1 MTRNGKMLKII
12 VKYGFLVVL
21 GLALAGNADAQ
32 FSKAVVVL
40 KGTVINKAT
49 NAPHSVNVSVREVG
63 NKALEITAS
72 RSNAESG
79 KYLVVLKPQ
88 TKYWIHIEGEG
99 VTTYDELIETP
110 VATKTQNLS
119 KDLFL
124 QVLTKNT
131 AKK

>member
-1 MTRNGKMLKII
+1 MAKNII
-12 VKYGFLVVL
+12 KF
-21 GLALAGNADAQ
+21 GLFAILAVAAFAGNASAQ

-40 KGTVINKAT
+40 KGTVINKET

-88 TKYWIHIEGEG
+88 TKYWIHVEGEG
-99 VTTYDELIETP
+99 ITTYDELIETP
-110 VATKTQNLS
+110 AAGKTVNLS

>member
-1 MTRNGKMLKII
+1 MTKNII
-12 VKYGFLVVL
+12 KFSLFAVLAIAALV
-21 GLALAGNADAQ
+21 GDASAQ

-40 KGTVINKAT
+40 KGSVINKET
-49 NAPHSVNVSVREVG
+49 NTPHSVNVSVREVG

-88 TKYWIHIEGEG
+88 TKYWIHVEGDD
-99 VTTYDELIETP
+99 VATYDELIETP
-110 VATKTQNLS
+110 AASKTQNLS

>member
-1 MTRNGKMLKII
+1 MSKNIAKIALFVVI
-12 VKYGFLVVL
+12 GVFGFI
-21 GLALAGNADAQ
+21 GNAEAQ

-40 KGTVINKAT
+40 KGTVMNKET

-72 RSNAESG
+72 RSNAENG

-88 TKYWIHIEGEG
+88 TKYWIHIEGNDV
-99 VTTYDELIETP
+99 VTFDELIETP
-110 VATKTQNLS
+110 AASKTVNLS